1 MFVPGAWKTVSGTE
15 NRKSGMGR
23 EAPRRGGSSPCTSFP
38 RVLRKAAVSRKTLR
52 RGQEGFTLI
61 ELMVV
66 IVIIGILAT
75 VVVPRFSGQTEKA
88 RIAAAKAELASM
100 KTIIDIYYVENDSY
114 PSDDEND
121 DDFIGNVL
129 EENGVNWPA
138 KDPWGNDYTYE
149 VDNGDAEY
157 SIYGGPDN
165 NGEYV
170 EATESSPP
178 TEGVSDP
185 ETAGNIRWEVKQ

>member
-1 MFVPGAWKTVSGTE
+1 MFVLGAWKTMPGTK
-15 NRKSGMGR
+15 NRELGMGR
-23 EAPRRGGSSPCTSFP
+23 EAPRWGRSSPCTLFS
-38 RVLRKAAVSRKTLR
+38 RVLRKAAVNRKMSRK
-52 RGQEGFTLI
+52 GQEGFTLI

-66 IVIIGILAT
+66 VIIIGVLAA

-114 PSDDEND
+114 PDEDD
-121 DDFIGNVL
+121 IGDVL
-129 EENGVNWPA
+129 EESGINWPVE
-138 KDPWGNDYTYE
+138 DPWGHNYTYE
-149 VDNGDAEY
+149 VDNDNAEY

-170 EATESSPP
+170 EATENSPP

-185 ETAGNIRWEVKQ
+185 GLD

>member
-1 MFVPGAWKTVSGTE
+1 MFVPGAWRTMPGTK
-15 NRKSGMGR
+15 NRELGMGR
-23 EAPRRGGSSPCTSFP
+23 EAPRWGRSSPCTLFS
-38 RVLRKAAVSRKTLR
+38 RVLHKAAVNRKTSRK
-52 RGQEGFTLI
+52 GQEGFTLI

-66 IVIIGILAT
+66 VIIIGVLAA

-114 PSDDEND
+114 PSDNED
-121 DDFIGNVL
+121 DDEFIGNVL
-129 EENGVNWPA
+129 EENGINWPVE
-138 KDPWGNDYTYE
+138 DPWGHNYNYE
-149 VDNGDAEY
+149 VDHDDAKY

-170 EATESSPP
+170 EATENSPP
-178 TEGVSDP
+178 TEGVSAP
-185 ETAGNIRWEVKQ
+185 GT